1 MATIT
6 GTGGADTVSNTD
18 SPSIFLVE
26 YIDIDGST
34 NNLEA
39 RTLDTYFD
47 TTDGSIDVVS
57 GDTAPSGANILV
69 NPFGTADSNAIDPE
83 VQKLNNANGGI
94 GFNDS
99 SGHAMRFTTLLHT
112 DGGDYDF
119 AATFFNSAALYID
132 GTQVFFS
139 ENAGAGTASGSITL
153 TEGVHDVVIIYAK
166 DVQGGI
172 DDDLNITIA
181 GEEFG
186 AAQPL
191 EGSGSVGPL
200 VDDDTITTDAGAD
213 NIDASFGNDTID
225 AGTGNDTVDGGGGDD
240 DIRGRGGADSI
251 DGGDGADTIRG
262 GGASD
267 TISGEAG
274 DDDLRGGG
282 GADTLDGGEGDDR
295 LAGGNGNDNLTGGEG
310 FDTFVASNGND
321 TITDFG
327 TATGQNIND
336 GDQTNNDFINL
347 TAFYDTVFE
356 AKADLDD
363 DGILNHSNALDSK
376 GNAVDYSNNTDLT
389 TRTITMTGAT
399 GDDLTTDTTA
409 LICFAKG
416 TNILTIKGEVRVEDL
431 RIGDKVETLDRGPR
445 PIRWI
450 GKRTV
455 EGTGSFAPVV
465 ISKGNFGALK
475 DLVVSQQHR
484 VLLDG
489 PRTARLFADVQV
501 LAAAKHL
508 VDGERVYIREVP
520 AVTYFHFLFDDHQIV
535 YSNGVATES
544 LLPGHPSRYGFN
556 DAASAEILEL
566 FPQLRDRDAPDISAV
581 RMCLKSYEA
590 AVLLHHGTD

>member
-18 SPSIFLVE
+18 TPSIFLVE

-47 TTDGSIDVVS
+47 VTDGSIDVVNN
-57 GDTAPSGANILV
+57 DTAPSGANILV
-69 NPFGTADSNAIDPE
+69 NPFGTADSNDIDPE
-83 VQKLNNANGGI
+83 VQKFNTANGGI

-119 AATFFNSAALYID
+119 DATFFNSAALYVD

-153 TEGVHDVVIIYAK
+153 TEGAHELVIIYAK
-166 DVQGGI
+166 DIQGGQ

-191 EGSGSVGPL
+191 EGTGAVGPL
-200 VDDDTITTDAGAD
+200 VDDDTITTNAGAD
-213 NIDASFGNDTID
+213 SIDASFGDDTIDSGTDNDTI
-225 AGTGNDTVDGGGGDD
+225 DGGGGDD
-240 DIRGRGGADSI
+240 DIRGRGGSDSI
-251 DGGDGADTIRG
+251 DGGTGDDTIRG
-262 GGASD
+262 GGGAD
-267 TISGEAG
+267 AVDGGDG
-274 DDDLRGGG
+274 DDCLRGGG
-282 GADTLDGGEGDDR
+282 GSDTVLGGDGNDTINGQ
-295 LAGGNGNDNLTGGEG
+295 NGNDQLTGGEG
-310 FDTFVASNGND
+310 FDTFLASTGND

-327 TATGQNIND
+327 TAAGQDIND

-363 DGILNHSNALDSK
+363 DGILNHSNALDTK

-389 TRTITMTGAT
+389 ARTITMTGAT

-416 TNILTIKGEVRVEDL
+416 TEILTKTGLCKIEDL
-431 RIGDKVETLDRGPR
+431 RVGDKVKILDGGHKKV
-445 PIRWI
+445 RWI

-455 EGTGSFAPVV
+455 QGKGAFAPVF
-465 ISKGNFGALK
+465 IAQGAYGASKE
-475 DLVVSQQHR
+475 LVVSQQHR
-484 VLLDG
+484 ILLTH
-489 PRTARLFADVQV
+489 PMNRVLFANRQV

-508 VDGERVYIREVP
+508 VDGHQVHIREVDWI
-520 AVTYFHFLFDDHQIV
+520 TYFHFLFDDHEIV
-535 YSNGVATES
+535 FSNGVATES

-556 DAASAEILEL
+556 ADASAEILAL
-566 FPQLRDRDAPDISAV
+566 FPELAETGAKDVPAA
-581 RMCLKSYEA
+581 RMCLKQYEA
-590 AVLLHHGTD
+590 SVYVSECRV